1 MAFHQS
7 SCIKISDTKIC
18 PHCTAPTL
26 IKNGFTANQ
35 KQQFYCKTCTKRCID
50 FYTSEGCRKEINANI
65 IMLIKEGM
73 GIRSIARVLGI
84 STSTLLKRIVFISK
98 GVQSP
103 PISSGQ
109 IYEVDEM
116 RTFLRH
122 KGKVIWIVYALD
134 RINKNVISFA
144 VGSRTKKTLNQVI
157 QTALLSKPKRI
168 YTDGLNLY
176 KFLIHKTI
184 HKVTRFGT
192 NRIERKNLSLRT
204 HLKRLN
210 RRSIC
215 FSKSLIVLSAVLRI
229 YFWF

>member
-1 MAFHQS
+1 MAFNTS
-7 SCIKISDTKIC
+7 SCIKVSDTKIC

-26 IKNGFTANQ
+26 IKKGFTANQ

-50 FYTSEGCRKEINANI
+50 FYTNNGYGKEINAHI
-65 IMLIKEGM
+65 VMLIKEGM
-73 GIRSIARVLGI
+73 GIRSLARVLCI
-84 STSTLLKRIVFISK
+84 STTTLLKRIVFIAK

-103 PISSGQ
+103 PICSGQ

-134 RINKNVISFA
+134 RVNKNVISFA

-157 QTALLSKPKRI
+157 KTVLLSNPKRI
-168 YTDGLNLY
+168 YTDGLIHY
-176 KFLIHKTI
+176 KFLIHNTI

-192 NRIERKNLSLRT
+192 NRIERKNPPASA
-204 HLKRLN
+204 
-210 RRSIC
+210 SILLVPTN
-215 FSKSLIVLSAVLRI
+215 KK
-229 YFWF
+229 

>member
-50 FYTSEGCRKEINANI
+50 FYSSKGCRKEINANI

-73 GIRSIARVLGI
+73 GIRSMARFLSI
-84 STSTLLKRIVFISK
+84 STTTLLKRILLIAN

-157 QTALLSKPKRI
+157 QTTLLSNPKRI

-176 KFLIHKTI
+176 KFLIHKTF
-184 HKVTRFGT
+184 HKVTSFGT

-215 FSKSLIVLSAVLRI
+215 FSKSLLVLNAVLRI
-229 YFWF
+229 YFWL